1 MNCLF
6 MVRTYL
12 RTSFHKIFDNISIV
26 WRLATLNKLKCGLF
40 LLDNDKFKISLF
52 NHNDTKMFDVA
63 KLTPKYDGKKKV
75 LNTSKYNNN
84 WQMIRNTFDKFLTL
98 KRLCFLF
105 QTNVTKFEEKLQ
117 LWNHLLMNMK

>member
-1 MNCLF
+1 

-52 NHNDTKMFDVA
+52 DHNDTKMFEFA
-63 KLTPKYDGKKKV
+63 
-75 LNTSKYNNN
+75 
-84 WQMIRNTFDKFLTL
+84 QLTL
-98 KRLCFLF
+98 KYDEKRKLKVY
-105 QTNVTKFEEKLQ
+105 QNITKIG
-117 LWNHLLMNMK
+117 N